1 MNRDPGL
8 QPERTLLAWGR
19 TALVLTVNA
28 ALVLRTG
35 LADRQPGLVTLGG
48 LLALT
53 ACATYGY
60 GLRRRRQLERP
71 RARRGRSDPYRC
83 GRWPGRSAWWPR
95 RPGGAY
101 CSVRRADKWS
111 RPRPRKTAC
120 EHLVFDRCF
129 TTDVYVRRIRQAY
142 WPRPGSSRGP

>member
-60 GLRRRRQLERP
+60 GLRRRRQLEP
-71 RARRGRSDPYRC
+71 AEGPPGPVGPVPLRAM
-83 GRWPGRSAWWPR
+83 A
-95 RPGGAY
+95 GAV
-101 CSVRRADKWS
+101 C
-111 RPRPRKTAC
+111 
-120 EHLVFDRCF
+120 LVAAAAGWC
-129 TTDVYVRRIRQAY
+129 VLL
-142 WPRPGSSRGP
+142 GPQG